1 MIMDNNNVMREY
13 RNIKYKYVTWTTW
26 DGKLCTGYHCED
38 KKLLEGLNTVS
49 FGAKTIIEMQDLID
63 DYVDRRSDHL
73 QKQQQYNLAEQEFM
87 AKYGTLYAD

>member
-1 MIMDNNNVMREY
+1 MDNNNAMRQY

-49 FGAKTIIEMQDLID
+49 FGAKTINEMQDLID
-63 DYVDRRSDHL
+63 DYVDRRNDHL

>member
-1 MIMDNNNVMREY
+1 MNY
-13 RNIKYKYVTWTTW
+13 RKVKFKFVEWTTW
-26 DGKLCTGYHCED
+26 DGKYASGYHCED

-49 FGAKTIIEMQDLID
+49 FGAKTINEMQDLID
-63 DYVDRRSDHL
+63 DYVDRRNDHL

>member
-1 MIMDNNNVMREY
+1 MDNNNVMREY
-13 RNIKYKYVTWTTW
+13 RKIKYEFKEWKTW
-26 DGKLCTGYHCED
+26 DGKYASGYTCSD
-38 KKLLEGLNTVS
+38 PKLLKGLNTVS
-49 FGAKTIIEMQDLID
+49 FGAQTIVEMQDKID

>member
-1 MIMDNNNVMREY
+1 MDNNNVMREY

-26 DGKLCTGYHCED
+26 DGKICTGYHCED

-49 FGAKTIIEMQDLID
+49 FGTKTIIEMQDLID

>member
-1 MIMDNNNVMREY
+1 MDNNNVMRQY

-26 DGKLCTGYHCED
+26 DGKFCTGYTCND

-49 FGAKTIIEMQDLID
+49 FGAKTIVEMQDLID
-63 DYVDRRSDHL
+63 DYIDRRSDHL
-73 QKQQQYNLAEQEFM
+73 YKQKLYNLAEQEFM

>member
-1 MIMDNNNVMREY
+1 MDNNNVMREY
-13 RNIKYKYVTWTTW
+13 RKIKYKYVTWTTW
-26 DGKLCTGYHCED
+26 DGKFCSGYTCDD
-38 KKLLEGLNTVS
+38 KKLLKGLDTVS
-49 FGAKTIIEMQDLID
+49 FGAKTINEMQDKID

>member
-1 MIMDNNNVMREY
+1 MDNNNVMREY

-26 DGKLCTGYHCED
+26 DGKICTGYHCED